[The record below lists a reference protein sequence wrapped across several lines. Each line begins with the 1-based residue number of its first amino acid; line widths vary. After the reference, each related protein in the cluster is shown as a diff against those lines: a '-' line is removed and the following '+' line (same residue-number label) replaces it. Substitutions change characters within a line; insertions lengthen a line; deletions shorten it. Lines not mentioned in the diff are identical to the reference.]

1 MPEQRYR
8 SNDRDAG
15 ADSSKASDTNF
26 VIREGQPGGCANSH
40 NPWFNRLRRRS
51 YVFWLYGCAT
61 QNGID

>member
-1 MPEQRYR
+1 MSPSPEQRYC

-15 ADSSKASDTNF
+15 GASNKASDTNF
-26 VIREGQPGGCANSH
+26 AIREGQPGGRANGY

-51 YVFWLYGCAT
+51 YGCAT